1 MGGADSTANVVNS
14 GLRIFNSYQK
24 KNFEAFVEDMTAD
37 YVEED
42 NIKVLLTDYSNWLST
57 TDIPKYFDEYLKIN
71 SILNLNARKLNN
83 DLINIIL
90 MSK

>member
-24 KNFEAFVEDMTAD
+24 KNFEAFVEDMTED

-42 NIKVLLTDYSNWLST
+42 NIKVILTDYSNWLVT
-57 TDIPKYFDEYLKIN
+57 TYIPKYFDEDLK
-71 SILNLNARKLNN
+71 SSSTFFSMKLH
-83 DLINIIL
+83 
-90 MSK
+90 

>member
-14 GLRIFNSYQK
+14 GLRIFNSYK
-24 KNFEAFVEDMTAD
+24 NKNFEAFVEDMTAD

-57 TDIPKYFDEYLKIN
+57 TDIPKYFDEYLKSN
-71 SILNLNARKLNN
+71 STLNLNARKLNN
-83 DLINIIL
+83 YLINIIL
-90 MSK
+90 MLK